1 MSAEIRVFLGDDAER
16 MCKKYEINPQE
27 FMVNALQEEL
37 HIKAITARP
46 WMDKEQS
53 KIIECD

>member
-16 MCKKYEINPQE
+16 MCKKYKINPQE

-37 HIKAITARP
+37 HVKAITARP
-46 WMDKEQS
+46 WAKEQS
-53 KIIECD
+53 RIIEVD